1 MGSLQFNF
9 SGRHVLITGGAQ
21 GIGQKMAEDF
31 SQAGASVTLWDI
43 QECEIQDK
51 GQIYR
56 SNLNFSDKLVIPA
69 EAGIQAE
76 QQNSNQIDIKTQKV
90 DVSSYEECEK
100 GAKALASPI
109 DFLIN
114 NAGILR
120 DRSLAKLSE
129 VDYKTVIETNLNSVF
144 YVTKSL
150 LPFFSNHS
158 FKRIVNLS
166 SVVALYGNFGQTNY
180 VAAKAGVI
188 GLTKVW
194 ARELGRKGW
203 TVNAIAPGF
212 IQTQIL
218 KNMPEEVLNS
228 LIKKIPIGRLGQPED
243 VASACLYLC
252 CEEASYIN
260 GITLSVDGGVTV

>member
-1 MGSLQFNF
+1 MGSLQFDF
-9 SGRHVLITGGAQ
+9 SERHVLITGGAQ
-21 GIGQKMAEDF
+21 GIGQKIAERF
-31 SQAGASVTLWDI
+31 LQSGASVTLWDI
-43 QECEIQDK
+43 QECEIK
-51 GQIYR
+51 GK
-56 SNLNFSDKLVIPA
+56 SH
-69 EAGIQAE
+69 
-76 QQNSNQIDIKTQKV
+76 IKTQKV
-90 DVSSYEECEK
+90 DVSSYKECER
-100 GAKALASPI
+100 GVKALEAPI
-109 DFLIN
+109 DFLVN

-120 DRSLAKLSE
+120 DRSLAKLTE
-129 VDYKTVIETNLNSVF
+129 TDYRSVIETNLNSVF

-150 LPFFSNHS
+150 LPCFNSHS

-212 IQTQIL
+212 IHTQIL
-218 KNMPEEVLNS
+218 QNMPEEILNS
-228 LIKKIPIGRLGQPED
+228 LIKKVPIGRLGQTED
-243 VASACLYLC
+243 VASACLFLC
-252 CEEASYIN
+252 SEEASYIN

>member
-1 MGSLQFNF
+1 MGSLQFDF

-21 GIGQKMAEDF
+21 GIGKKIAEQF
-31 SQAGASVTLWDI
+31 LQAGASVTLWDV
-43 QECEIQDK
+43 QECEIK
-51 GQIYR
+51 GER
-56 SNLNFSDKLVIPA
+56 
-69 EAGIQAE
+69 
-76 QQNSNQIDIKTQKV
+76 QNHMKTQKV

-100 GAKALASPI
+100 GAKALDAPI

-120 DRSLAKLSE
+120 DKSLTKLTE
-129 VDYKTVIETNLNSVF
+129 TDYQSVIETNLNSVF
-144 YVTKSL
+144 YVTKNL
-150 LPFFSNHS
+150 LPAFNNHS
-158 FKRIVNLS
+158 SKRIVNLS

-212 IQTQIL
+212 IHTQIL
-218 KNMPEEVLNS
+218 KDMPEEILNS
-228 LIKKIPIGRLGQPED
+228 LVKKVPIGRLGQTED
-243 VASACLYLC
+243 VASACLFLC
-252 CEEASYIN
+252 SEEAGYIN